1 MGNRRSAATPRTYL
15 KNNQIEGESRRNR
28 RDRRDRRDR
37 RQTAPSCSRF
47 CSNVCR
53 RLFPFNFNRC
63 FNDCLS
69 CKEDVVF
76 ETDHEYC
83 DE

>member
-15 KNNQIEGESRRNR
+15 KATHTQGESSGE
-28 RDRRDRRDR
+28 
-37 RQTAPSCSRF
+37 TASSCSRF

-69 CKEDVVF
+69 CQNDVVF
-76 ETDHEYC
+76 ETDHEYY
-83 DE
+83 DD

>member
-15 KNNQIEGESRRNR
+15 KNTQNEVESSGETS
-28 RDRRDRRDR
+28 
-37 RQTAPSCSRF
+37 PSCSRF

-53 RLFPFNFNRC
+53 RLFPFNFDKC

-69 CKEDVVF
+69 CKQDVIF
-76 ETDHEYC
+76 ETD
-83 DE
+83 DEFYEE